1 MTYGIFGKG
10 HLGKLSIVKDVPGKS
25 RVVGIT
31 NYWIQVSLKPLHDSI
46 LELIKQVKTDG
57 TYDQLGVINRLPKGE
72 GQRYTSYDLSAA
84 TDRLPIEIQR
94 DVLGL
99 FIGKDKARL

>member
-1 MTYGIFGKG
+1 MRHGFFGKG

-46 LELIKQVKTDG
+46 LELLRHTNTDG
-57 TYDQLGVINRLPKGE
+57 TFDQEGAINRLPTGPGE
-72 GQRYTSYDLSAA
+72 TYSSFDLSAA
-84 TDRLPIEIQR
+84 TDRLPIEIQK
-94 DVLGL
+94 DILSL
-99 FIGKDKARL
+99 YIGKEKANL